1 MTMKESIA
9 LPGWIDSV
17 YFRTI
22 HVRYRVLN
30 RGYIG
35 NPGDRKIRAV
45 LKAVLQ
51 SQSPCLDQRHMVCS
65 RCPQRGSCV
74 FFQLVV
80 DQSEFMPYIV
90 HIDDPAE
97 WLGLTEPGK
106 EQGFDIRVIG
116 HKSRLADQIA
126 GYLMRKPF
134 FSFDAAGGERVWF
147 ELASVDH
154 KYGGKEIRA
163 GDLIED
169 YTKRCP
175 WNGDE
180 IPRLR
185 IEFVTPV
192 EIRQAGKIM
201 GRPEDLTFDVF
212 LKALHKRIG
221 GLAKAYCG
229 FEGRSIP
236 SLEDLGVGNGLI
248 RTDSDGI
255 RFASL
260 KPRAKDCPGEGKG
273 PEYIGGFKGTLSFK
287 GNLTPYLYL
296 ILLGEALHI
305 GKKTTQGLGHYRIRG
320 IN

>member
-1 MTMKESIA
+1 MTMKESIT
-9 LPGWIDSV
+9 LPGWINSI

-45 LKAVLQ
+45 LKAILQ

-65 RCPQRGSCV
+65 RCPQKESCI

-90 HIDDPAE
+90 HVDDPTE
-97 WLGLTEPGK
+97 WLGLAGPGK

-126 GYLMRKPF
+126 EYLMRKPF
-134 FSFDAAGGERVWF
+134 FSFDAVGKERIRF

-154 KYGGKEIRA
+154 KHEGKEIRVK
-163 GDLIED
+163 DLIKD
-169 YTKRCP
+169 YTKRCL

-180 IPRLR
+180 ISRLR

-192 EIRQAGKIM
+192 EIRQSGKIIS
-201 GRPEDLTFDVF
+201 RPGDLTFDVF
-212 LKALHKRIG
+212 LKALYRRIG
-221 GLAKAYCG
+221 GLARAYCG
-229 FEGRSIP
+229 FEGHIP
-236 SLEDLGVGNGLI
+236 SLEDLGVGDGLI
-248 RTDSDGI
+248 RTNSDGI

-260 KPRAKDCPGEGKG
+260 KPRTKDYRGKGKG

-287 GNLTPYLYL
+287 GDLTPYLYL

-305 GKKTTQGLGHYRIRG
+305 GKKTTQGLGQYRIKG
-320 IN
+320 IS

>member
-1 MTMKESIA
+1 MKESITSS
-9 LPGWIDSV
+9 GWINSI

-45 LKAVLQ
+45 LKAILQ
-51 SQSPCLDQRHMVCS
+51 SQSPCLDQRHMVCN
-65 RCPQRGSCV
+65 RCLQRESCI

-90 HIDDPAE
+90 HIGDPTE
-97 WLGLTEPGK
+97 WLGLAEPGK

-116 HKSRLADQIA
+116 HKSGLADQIA

-134 FSFDAAGGERVWF
+134 FSFDAVGEERVRF

-154 KYGGKEIRA
+154 RYGGKGIRVK
-163 GDLIED
+163 DLIKD
-169 YTKRCP
+169 YTKRGL

-180 IPRLR
+180 ISRLC

-201 GRPEDLTFDVF
+201 GRPGDLTFDVF
-212 LKALHKRIG
+212 LKALYRRIG
-221 GLAKAYCG
+221 GLARAYCG
-229 FEGRSIP
+229 FEGRIT
-236 SLEDLGVGNGLI
+236 SLEDLGVANGLI

-260 KPRAKDCPGEGKG
+260 KPRTKDCPGEGKG

-287 GNLTPYLYL
+287 GDLTPYLYL
-296 ILLGEALHI
+296 ILLGEALHL
-305 GKKTTQGLGHYRIRG
+305 GKKTTQGLGQYRIRG